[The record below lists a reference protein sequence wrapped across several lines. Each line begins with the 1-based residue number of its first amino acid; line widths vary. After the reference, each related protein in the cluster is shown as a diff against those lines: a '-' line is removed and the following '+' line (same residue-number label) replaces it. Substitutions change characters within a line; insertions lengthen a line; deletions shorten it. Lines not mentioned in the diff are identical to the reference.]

1 MDSKSSKM
9 SCSSVLY
16 ELIVAVNPDSII
28 GITDSAGNQRIPWK
42 NKEDMRH
49 FRETTMGHILI
60 MGRKTFE
67 SLPNGPLPGRIHIV
81 LSRTPE
87 LPQKHSPC
95 ETHTSF
101 LRRIFQFL
109 RSFFA
114 PELPQKRGEAED
126 TTTTPVYFAT
136 IKELDE
142 MVLSK
147 YPGKRIFV
155 CGGEEIYRILLP
167 KCERLHIT
175 EIQHSIEF
183 YPGETASHFPLLAEW
198 ISGFQETR
206 STKLSEKCVC
216 KTYERIPS

>member
-9 SCSSVLY
+9 SGSSFLY

-28 GITDSAGNQRIPWK
+28 GVTDSAGNQRIPWK

-81 LSRTPE
+81 LSRTPNE
-87 LPQKHSPC
+87 QK
-95 ETHTSF
+95 
-101 LRRIFQFL
+101 
-109 RSFFA
+109 
-114 PELPQKRGEAED
+114 QKRGEPED
-126 TTTTPVYFAT
+126 TITTPVYFAT
-136 IKELDE
+136 NEGLDE
-142 MVLSK
+142 TVKLVLSK

-175 EIQHSIEF
+175 EIQHSIELATT
-183 YPGETASHFPLLAEW
+183 ETASHFPLLAEW